1 MDKDQLYTE
10 HMDEMFGITSLDN
23 LTEENVDRII
33 TRDYVSYQTTE
44 DYISIV
50 LLRGILLNTLTTG

>member
-23 LTEENVDRII
+23 LTEEDVDRII
-33 TRDYVSYQTTE
+33 TRVDSGNRMINYGLILVLMKHRH
-44 DYISIV
+44 ISM
-50 LLRGILLNTLTTG
+50 

>member
-23 LTEENVDRII
+23 LTEEDVDMTKLSLSSSSAR
-33 TRDYVSYQTTE
+33 
-44 DYISIV
+44 
-50 LLRGILLNTLTTG
+50 